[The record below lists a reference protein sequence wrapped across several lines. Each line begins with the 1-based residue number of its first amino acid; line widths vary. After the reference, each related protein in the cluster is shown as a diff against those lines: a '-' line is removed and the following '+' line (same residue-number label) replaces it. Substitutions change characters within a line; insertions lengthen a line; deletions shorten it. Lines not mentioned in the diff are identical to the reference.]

1 MIFLKLEKELN
12 FNPDLL
18 ENAAKVTL
26 DLSKVLD
33 VDLTLVLTGD
43 EQVQALNREFLDIDQ
58 PTDVL
63 SFPAGDTDPETGRAY
78 LGDIVISLPRAA
90 EQAETRG
97 HAVEAEV
104 QLLVVHGV
112 LHLLG
117 HDHAE
122 EAEKIRMWA
131 LQAKA
136 LTFLGVKIGIPEE

>member
-1 MIFLKLEKELN
+1 MIFLKLEKEPN
-12 FNPDLL
+12 FNPNLL
-18 ENAAKVTL
+18 ENAARVTL
-26 DLSKVLD
+26 DLSEVPD
-33 VDLTLVLTGD
+33 ADLTLVLTGD
-43 EQVQALNREFLDIDQ
+43 EQVRALNREYLDIDQ
-58 PTDVL
+58 ATDVL

-122 EAEKIRMWA
+122 EAEKTRMWA
-131 LQAKA
+131 LQAKVLA
-136 LTFLGVKIGIPEE
+136 FLGVKIGIPEE

>member
-1 MIFLKLEKELN
+1 MIFIKLENE
-12 FNPDLL
+12 PDFPVHLL
-18 ENAAKVTL
+18 ENAASVTL
-26 DLSKVLD
+26 ELSAMKD
-33 VDLTLVLTGD
+33 ADLTLVLTGD
-43 EQVQALNREFLDIDQ
+43 EQVQALNREFLGIDH

-63 SFPAGDTDPETGRAY
+63 SFSAGETDPETGRTY
-78 LGDIVISLPRAA
+78 LGDVVISIPQAA
-90 EQAETRG
+90 EQAGARG

-122 EAEKIRMWA
+122 EAEKKRMWA

-136 LTFLGVKIGIPEE
+136 LATLGVLLGISEE